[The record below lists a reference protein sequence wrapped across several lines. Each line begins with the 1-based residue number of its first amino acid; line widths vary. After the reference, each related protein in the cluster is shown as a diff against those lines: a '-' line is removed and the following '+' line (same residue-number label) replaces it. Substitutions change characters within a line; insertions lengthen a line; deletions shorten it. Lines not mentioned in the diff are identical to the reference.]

1 MHTNIMRIKKIPNRQ
16 RNKSA
21 RSPVNSEQKRKQPR
35 RNKKGIARKT
45 RKVPTPT
52 QTLQLR
58 AAAKTPTSSNRASEA
73 RTRALAA
80 LGRMRREQI
89 SLSKACR
96 EEHIKPA
103 TFRHYVG
110 SAVRQ
115 DRPGGPF
122 HATKGDSLRRDLQ
135 IPTEQGLTVIPVYGS
150 KNARFISDYLNAISE
165 YLRTGNRTKLNA
177 FRGKTVKVNGKNVK
191 LITDPA
197 MLLPLAEAD
206 VLHFDQLYASAT
218 GRG

>member
-1 MHTNIMRIKKIPNRQ
+1 M
-16 RNKSA
+16 
-21 RSPVNSEQKRKQPR
+21 
-35 RNKKGIARKT
+35 
-45 RKVPTPT
+45 
-52 QTLQLR
+52 
-58 AAAKTPTSSNRASEA
+58 KTPKASDRASET
-73 RTRALAA
+73 RSRALAA
-80 LGRMRREQI
+80 LGRMRREHI

-122 HATKGDSLRRDLQ
+122 RATKGDSFRRDLQ
-135 IPTEQGLTVIPVYGS
+135 IPTAQGPTVIAVYGS

-165 YLRTGNRTKLNA
+165 YLRTGKRAKLDA
-177 FRGKTVKVNGKNVK
+177 FKGKSVKVDGKNVK